1 VKEFIEVLLQILTG
15 VVSVAVL
22 FGATLWKGLE
32 RRMDNLEKD
41 KANREEVDELRDEL
55 HLLSSDVRKSN
66 DTSNQLNVAIARITE
81 QMARVVSDIESEK
94 RTRSDANK
102 AIMAAIRETKED
114 IIKQVQA
121 NMAYGRRKSDQTS

>member
-41 KANREEVDELRDEL
+41 KANREDVDELRDEL

>member
-1 VKEFIEVLLQILTG
+1 
-15 VVSVAVL
+15 
-22 FGATLWKGLE
+22 
-32 RRMDNLEKD
+32 MDNLEKD